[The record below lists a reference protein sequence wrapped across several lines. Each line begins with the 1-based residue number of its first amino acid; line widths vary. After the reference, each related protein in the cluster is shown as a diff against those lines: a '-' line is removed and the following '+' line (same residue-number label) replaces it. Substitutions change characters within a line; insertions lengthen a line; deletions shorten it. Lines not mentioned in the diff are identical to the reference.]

1 MFNFF
6 NIDISRIA
14 TAAVGA
20 LILSTACV
28 GAAVGPARAIETGS
42 DFQVAEVAAADEAS
56 A

>member
-1 MFNFF
+1 MTKIFNNDFH
-6 NIDISRIA
+6 RIA

-28 GAAVGPARAIETGS
+28 GAAIAPARGVEMDRTIGHT
-42 DFQVAEVAAADEAS
+42 QVQAADGAI